1 MKNILLTIFA
11 LLYLNSGFC
20 ENTDSNAETKV
31 NQQVYE
37 QLTKENFVKLNKI
50 TREGKLAAC
59 ELEFQYA
66 YKDFR
71 AKNGALI
78 STMGS
83 FSAMYHGEKVPS
95 YALKLTAY
103 QLNLLS
109 ENKWVKIEPAFTN
122 IKIKNIDFG
131 KYKTAD
137 FSCENGGKCTGYSD
151 TKLKLNLDLASI
163 KEFDPDIYFSFSKG
177 GFDHLLKLSK
187 LMPIKEVKLEFNKFR
202 SCHEEILIMVS
213 DDLRKIVKQ

>member
-1 MKNILLTIFA
+1 MKNILLTTFA
-11 LLYLNSGFC
+11 LLYLNAGFC
-20 ENTDSNAETKV
+20 ENTDTNLETKV

-37 QLTKENFVKLNKI
+37 QLAKENFVKLNKI

-71 AKNGALI
+71 AKKGALI
-78 STMGS
+78 HTMGS
-83 FSAMYHGEKVPS
+83 FSAMHHGDKVPG

-109 ENKWVKIEPAFTN
+109 ENKWEKIEPAFTN

-131 KYKTAD
+131 KYKTAE

-151 TKLKLNLDLASI
+151 SKLELNLDLASI
-163 KEFDPDIYFSFSKG
+163 KEFDPEIYFSFSKG

-187 LMPIKEVKLEFNKFR
+187 LMSQEKIKLEFNNFR
-202 SCHEEILIMVS
+202 RCHQEILIMVS

>member
-71 AKNGALI
+71 IKQLFFCKFREPVGE
-78 STMGS
+78 S
-83 FSAMYHGEKVPS
+83 FSTGLVSRMTLFWLVP
-95 YALKLTAY
+95 
-103 QLNLLS
+103 QL
-109 ENKWVKIEPAFTN
+109 
-122 IKIKNIDFG
+122 G
-131 KYKTAD
+131 
-137 FSCENGGKCTGYSD
+137 
-151 TKLKLNLDLASI
+151 
-163 KEFDPDIYFSFSKG
+163 
-177 GFDHLLKLSK
+177 
-187 LMPIKEVKLEFNKFR
+187 R
-202 SCHEEILIMVS
+202 
-213 DDLRKIVKQ
+213 R